1 MATIE
6 AINAV
11 EQVLKQ
17 ARATNDSAATQAL
30 SEKFEALMKPGAGAE
45 HRPDFDTATHEPDHG
60 VNALTNVMSK
70 NEALMSAAFDDAQAF
85 SANASS
91 MSMNDLM
98 AVNMDLSR
106 RMAMANVGMQS
117 VTALGQST
125 NKSLQSLLKNQ

>member
-6 AINAV
+6 AISAV
-11 EQVLKQ
+11 EHVLKQ
-17 ARATNDSAATQAL
+17 ARTPHDSAATQAL
-30 SEKFEALMKPGAGAE
+30 SEKFEALMKPSAGAE
-45 HRPDFDTATHEPDHG
+45 RRPDVDTATHELDHG
-60 VNALTNVMSK
+60 VNAVTSVMSK

-91 MSMNDLM
+91 LSMSDLM
-98 AVNMDLSR
+98 AANMDLSR